1 MRTIKFR
8 GKCCHSDAWA
18 YGNLV
23 DYGEDEL
30 PEIQGFDVF
39 GEGSDYW
46 QEITV
51 ERDTIGQFTGLYDKN
66 GNEIYEGDILRFTA
80 KDELEKENFVSY
92 EVFWH
97 DNDCAA
103 NHIGWQMNR
112 LHFQGSLCGAD
123 IGIITF
129 LPKWTSKMEIIGNIH
144 SNPKLLENEK
154 D

>member
-1 MRTIKFR
+1 MRAIKFR

-51 ERDTIGQFTGLYDKN
+51 ERDTIGQFTGLTDKN
-66 GNEIYEGDILRFTA
+66 GKEIYEGDIVEVTSLRYG
-80 KDELEKENFVSY
+80 Y
-92 EVFWH
+92 EDFMKKMLCEIVY
-97 DNDCAA
+97 DNDFCC
-103 NHIGWQMNR
+103 
-112 LHFQGSLCGAD
+112 FD
-123 IGIITF
+123 F
-129 LPKWTSKMEIIGNIH
+129 LASDRKRFMCTTIPDVEIDVIGNIH
-144 SNPKLLENEK
+144 SNPKLLEQ
-154 D
+154 

>member
-23 DYGEDEL
+23 DYGEDEC

-39 GEGSDYW
+39 RENDDVW
-46 QEITV
+46 KEPIV

-66 GNEIYEGDILRFTA
+66 GKEIYEGDILRYPA
-80 KDELEKENFVSY
+80 KDKYQEENFVSF

-97 DNDCAA
+97 DNDCAD
-103 NHIGWQMNR
+103 NHVGWQIDR
-112 LHFQGSLCGAD
+112 RHFHGCICGTFD
-123 IGIITF
+123 ISTF
-129 LPKWTSKMEIIGNIH
+129 LPRYTKKMVIIGNIH
-144 SNPKLLENEK
+144 DNPELLKGGEK
-154 D
+154 